1 MRSSSRLAPVLAT
14 LVAVGAVLVL
24 GSWPSLASRLR
35 PDGYVEQVRASCD
48 AAYGELRGSRGT
60 YFDSVVLISR
70 MKHAHLSTIDPPAE
84 RRALHTRL
92 RAGESRLLAE
102 ARAGQ
107 ARLRAGDRSSSA
119 ADFARMRAMQR
130 ALSLEY
136 QRVGIGGCS
145 Q

>member
-1 MRSSSRLAPVLAT
+1 MRSSRLAPILATVAAVAAVLA
-14 LVAVGAVLVL
+14 L

-48 AAYGELRGSRGT
+48 AAYDELRESRGT
-60 YFDSVVLISR
+60 YFDSVVLISEI
-70 MKHAHLSTIDPPAE
+70 KHARLSEIGPPAE

-92 RAGESRLLAE
+92 MAGESRLLAD
-102 ARAGQ
+102 ARTGQ

-119 ADFARMRAMQR
+119 ADLARMRAMQR
-130 ALSLEY
+130 ALALEY
-136 QRVGIGGCS
+136 QRLGVSGCS